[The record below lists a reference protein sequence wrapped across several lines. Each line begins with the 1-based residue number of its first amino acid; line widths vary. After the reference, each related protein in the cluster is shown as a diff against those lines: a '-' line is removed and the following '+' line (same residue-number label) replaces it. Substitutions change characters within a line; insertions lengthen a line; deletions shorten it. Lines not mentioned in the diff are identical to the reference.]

1 MRRLSLFLSI
11 FFLIFFVIIFIFI
24 DFGLFYDV
32 KIIPT
37 TRENASSFD
46 DFSIYN
52 NKSDEVS
59 DNKESDSYI
68 AFLEIPRIGLKKGLV
83 SPLSSFN
90 NVANNIEIIY
100 PYEMPDV
107 DGSTFI
113 LAAHSGNLDVSFF
126 RNLRDLELNDLVYV
140 YYNDE
145 RFVYRIIR
153 YYEEKRT
160 GYISIKKGENKNV
173 IVLTTCK
180 NKREQ
185 LIYIGTLIKRDEY
198 SGNW

>member
-1 MRRLSLFLSI
+1 MLSVKSSCPLCI
-11 FFLIFFVIIFIFI
+11 IIFIFI

-37 TRENASSFD
+37 TRENVSSFD

-52 NKSDEVS
+52 NKSDVVS

-68 AFLEIPRIGLKKGLV
+68 AFLEIPKIGLKRGLV

-126 RNLRDLELNDLVYV
+126 RNLRNLELNDLVYV

-185 LIYIGTLIKRDEY
+185 LIYIGALIERDDY
-198 SGNW
+198 TGN

>member
-24 DFGLFYDV
+24 DFGLLYDV

-68 AFLEIPRIGLKKGLV
+68 AFLEIPRIGLKRGLV
-83 SPLSSFN
+83 FPLSSSN

-145 RFVYRIIR
+145 RFVYRIIL

-185 LIYIGTLIKRDEY
+185 LIYIGTLIERDEY
-198 SGNW
+198 ASNW